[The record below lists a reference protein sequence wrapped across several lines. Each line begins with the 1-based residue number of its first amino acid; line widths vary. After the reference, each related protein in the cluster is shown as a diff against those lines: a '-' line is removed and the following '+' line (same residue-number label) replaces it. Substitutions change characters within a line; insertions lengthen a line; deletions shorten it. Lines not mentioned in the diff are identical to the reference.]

1 MPPIHSTDTSD
12 RSRAVY
18 DALIPIGHGILQ
30 ARLSTPISP
39 GGWVIMGCSR
49 RHHPPAMQDVPF
61 GETGLA
67 TMCLHLLP
75 SIDVLPSL
83 ESEVARQLTQ
93 QLILAARWL
102 RAEVSESHI
111 PIGLFGAYQDAAIA
125 LSAAAFLGSEVG
137 AVVSYQGSPDKSMNH
152 LPEITAPTLLLVNE
166 GDDALF
172 TANVQGSWWL
182 HCTQQLTLVPG
193 WPRLLR
199 DRSVTPAASRLA
211 GNWYRQHLLGRKPI
225 KAFPGQLFTATRVHD
240 RVQETIYH

>member
-1 MPPIHSTDTSD
+1 M
-12 RSRAVY
+12 SRAVY

-83 ESEVARQLTQ
+83 ESELARQLTQ

-125 LSAAAFLGSEVG
+125 VLDA
-137 AVVSYQGSPDKSMNH
+137 N
-152 LPEITAPTLLLVNE
+152 
-166 GDDALF
+166 GD
-172 TANVQGSWWL
+172 
-182 HCTQQLTLVPG
+182 
-193 WPRLLR
+193 
-199 DRSVTPAASRLA
+199 
-211 GNWYRQHLLGRKPI
+211 
-225 KAFPGQLFTATRVHD
+225 GQLDIYVTSGGYHDFQPGDERLQDQLYISDGNLRFTRSSGLPKLLTASSV
-240 RVQETIYH
+240 VAV